1 MAIDWSC
8 ESMKD
13 NYQGLFNELG
23 FLWKV
28 ESDFCGMCGMTTKY
42 TTVSE
47 TGVRIQLWKYLG
59 CDCPG
64 KTFPDPNFL
73 FVCWGKTRNPYKDW
87 ASFVAA
93 IKLTHK
99 QITEPAEPPKP
110 AAPAE
115 TAAGAFFKALLAAKA
130 APPAAG
136 GAKERLPTK
145 EWPALGA
152 K

>member
-1 MAIDWSC
+1 MEGC
-8 ESMKD
+8 
-13 NYQGLFNELG
+13 YQELFDELE
-23 FLWKV
+23 FHWKV
-28 ESDFCGMCGMTTKY
+28 ESDYCGMCGMTTKY

-47 TGVRIQLWKYLG
+47 TGVRIQLWKSIG

-64 KTFPDPNFL
+64 KRVHDPNFL

-99 QITEPAEPPKP
+99 QITPAREEPPKP

-115 TAAGAFFKALLAAKA
+115 TAAGAFFKALLT
-130 APPAAG
+130 APAG
-136 GAKERLPTK
+136 GAGAAEPKERLPAK
-145 EWPALGA
+145 DWPALGA
-152 K
+152 KKK